1 MRIAVVPN
9 QLKKE
14 NDALARSV
22 SQKLAQLGA
31 DVRVIYAEKGLPGTA
46 QLTEALTDCNVALAI
61 GGDGTIMHVAKAAAS
76 MEQTLP
82 VLGING
88 GHLGFLAGAEPEDLD
103 GLQALI
109 RGEYRVDER
118 KLLEVTVRAA
128 PGEQTLLAMN
138 DVVISR
144 GSLSRLVDVTVHSG
158 AAEVLTCR
166 GDGVIVATPTGS
178 TAYSLSAGGPV
189 VDPAVWCLL
198 VTPVCP
204 HSLDS
209 RSRVLPHD
217 VALTLQATTADG
229 NPAFI
234 TIDGEQNVPLYPTDT
249 VEVRFSYRAVR
260 LIQLTDTHF
269 CDTLRHKLLDR
280 R

>member
-1 MRIAVVPN
+1 MLIAVVPN
-9 QLKKE
+9 QIKTE
-14 NDALARSV
+14 NNDLVRAV
-22 SQKLAQLGA
+22 CQKLAGLGA
-31 DVRVIYAEKGLPGTA
+31 KVRLVCAENSLPTA
-46 QLTEALTDCNVALAI
+46 TQLTEALNGCDMAVAV

-76 MEQTLP
+76 KGIP

-103 GLQALI
+103 GLQALF
-109 RGEYRVDER
+109 RDGYRKDKR
-118 KLLEVTVRAA
+118 HLLEVTVHTSA
-128 PGEQTLLAMN
+128 GDKSLLAMN
-138 DVVISR
+138 DVVVSR
-144 GSLSRLVDVTVHSG
+144 GSLSRLVDVMVRSG
-158 AAEVLTCR
+158 ESAVLNCR

-189 VDPAVWCLL
+189 VDPEVRCLL

-217 VALTLQATTADG
+217 VVLTLQAATADG
-229 NPAFI
+229 NPAFV
-234 TIDGEQNVPLYPTDT
+234 TVDGELNIPLTPTDMVT
-249 VEVRFSYRAVR
+249 IRVSDTAVS
-260 LIQLTDTHF
+260 LIQLTDIHF
-269 CDTLRHKLLDR
+269 YDKLRHKLLDR